1 MNNNSRKHI
10 SQYPR
15 YLWFLILA
23 YSMTL
28 AMSNWYDSRIVQVFG
43 ISVTPGSLVY
53 SITYL
58 LSNVITEV
66 YGFKNARKAIWTAL
80 LFNVIF
86 ILYGWLVMI
95 LPTPA
100 TIDYDSS
107 FDNFLATNARIV
119 MASFVSYLI
128 SEPVNALIIAKLKVL
143 FKGKYLGIR
152 FILSTLTSGV
162 IDSILF
168 ILIAFYQVIP
178 DSEIIKLIAH
188 IWMVKTIVELIGLPL
203 SIAVC
208 KKLKKSEK
216 LDVYDTFTDFT
227 MFSLNSVY
235 LETENKFGGNLNK
248 NTSLEDK

>member
-1 MNNNSRKHI
+1 MTLTNKNPHKHI
-10 SQYPR
+10 RQYPR
-15 YLWFLILA
+15 HLWFLILA
-23 YSMTL
+23 YAMTL
-28 AMSNWYDSRIVQVFG
+28 AMSNWYDSRIVVVFG

-66 YGFKNARKAIWTAL
+66 YGFKNARKAILTAL

-95 LPTPA
+95 LPTPD
-100 TIDYDSS
+100 TINYDPA

-119 MASFVSYLI
+119 IASFVSYLI
-128 SEPVNALIIAKLKVL
+128 SEPLNALIIAKLKVL

-152 FILSTLTSGV
+152 FVLSTLTSGI

-188 IWMVKTIVELIGLPL
+188 IWMVKTIVELLGLPL
-203 SIAVC
+203 SIGVC
-208 KKLKKSEK
+208 KKLKKSEQ
-216 LDVYDTFTDFT
+216 LDIYDTFTNFT
-227 MFSLNSVY
+227 MFSLNSSY
-235 LETENKFGGNLNK
+235 SENENKFQKNK
-248 NTSLEDK
+248 DK